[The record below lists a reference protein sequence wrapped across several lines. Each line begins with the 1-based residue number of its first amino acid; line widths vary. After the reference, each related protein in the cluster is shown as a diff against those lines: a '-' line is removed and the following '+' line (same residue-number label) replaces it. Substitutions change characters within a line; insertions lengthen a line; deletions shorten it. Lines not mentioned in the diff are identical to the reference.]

1 MTFSGPNSDKT
12 ENNYKIVYVVLNSA
26 NLGGTERS
34 VIDLTKY
41 VIKAGYDIRLIS
53 LENHPPS
60 QQFKQLGIEI
70 ITLNNSI
77 LGSISPLQNIYDLYR
92 AFRKI
97 KPNVVSLHGTRPMV
111 FGGIA
116 AKLAG
121 VRRIIATVH
130 YSYKL
135 MCLRNDGSIDKN
147 RTLYAK
153 LIYLIGFQL
162 CNKIITISDYL
173 SDEAKEIARELRFF
187 DLQKLSRKL
196 ITIHNGLNADEYYK
210 TNDTSDFRKKY
221 GIDQNAVIIGTAS
234 RIEPKKGL
242 GYLLKAANIL
252 KEKNVN
258 FKLIIVGE
266 GYAKEQLNDL
276 RQELK
281 LEKHVDFLGFW
292 EKERMPEFYSV
303 LDIFVLPSLS
313 EGLGGNVN
321 LEAMA
326 SFLPVV
332 STNVGGVPEV
342 LRDNITAL
350 LVRPGDECELSDAL
364 IYLIQNPN
372 IAKEMGRRGRE
383 IVENKFRKEET
394 LNRII
399 SLYR

>member
-1 MTFSGPNSDKT
+1 
-12 ENNYKIVYVVLNSA
+12 
-26 NLGGTERS
+26 
-34 VIDLTKY
+34 
-41 VIKAGYDIRLIS
+41 
-53 LENHPPS
+53 
-60 QQFKQLGIEI
+60 
-70 ITLNNSI
+70 
-77 LGSISPLQNIYDLYR
+77 
-92 AFRKI
+92 
-97 KPNVVSLHGTRPMV
+97 
-111 FGGIA
+111 
-116 AKLAG
+116 
-121 VRRIIATVH
+121 
-130 YSYKL
+130 
-135 MCLRNDGSIDKN
+135 
-147 RTLYAK
+147 
-153 LIYLIGFQL
+153 LIGFQL

-221 GIDQNAVIIGTAS
+221 GIDQNAVIIGTAL
-234 RIEPKKGL
+234 RIEPQKSL
-242 GYLLKAANIL
+242 GYLLKVANIL

-266 GYAKEQLNDL
+266 GYEKEQLNDL

-313 EGLGGNVN
+313 EGLGNVN

-342 LRDNITAL
+342 LRDNITGL
-350 LVRPGDECELSDAL
+350 LVRPGDECELADAL

>member
-1 MTFSGPNSDKT
+1 MTFSRPNSDKT